1 MIRMPIRVLA
11 YASLSVPLLLAVFVA
26 GVVFERYRVQTWSPA
41 PGQAATAAK
50 AQQWSAP
57 QARQLSRDQKIAA
70 AMQAIEVNWRM
81 AIDGEDLFAVRH
93 STNCYSARFIR
104 RGANLRTDLKKADPN
119 LQAGVIRISGMTA
132 TTGKFAC
139 FKSFSEA
146 LAATKSSSED
156 LEQVHATFSY
166 AASDNEVRL
175 DQAKSDPEWFARV
188 LQYNL
193 TDNPP
198 SWSAVAAQRIEPD

>member
-1 MIRMPIRVLA
+1 MPIRVFA
-11 YASLSVPLLLAVFVA
+11 YIALSVPLLLAAFVA
-26 GVVFERYRVQTWSPA
+26 GVVFERYRLQTWSPA
-41 PGQAATAAK
+41 PGQTASAPK

-57 QARQLSRDQKIAA
+57 QPRELSRNQKIGA
-70 AMQAIEVNWRM
+70 AMEAIEAAWRM
-81 AIDGEDLFAVRH
+81 AIEGEDLFAVRH
-93 STNCYSARFIR
+93 SSNCYSARFIR
-104 RGANLRTDLKKADPN
+104 RGANLRTDVKKADLN

-139 FKSFSEA
+139 FKSFGEA
-146 LAATKSSSED
+146 LAANKFNAED

-166 AASDNEVRL
+166 ATNGNEVRL
-175 DQAKSDPEWFARV
+175 EQAKSDPEWFARV

-198 SWSAVAAQRIEPD
+198 SWSAVAAQRIE

>member
-1 MIRMPIRVLA
+1 MNRMPIRVLA
-11 YASLSVPLLLAVFVA
+11 YAALSVPLLLAVFVA

-57 QARQLSRDQKIAA
+57 QARELSRDQKIAA

-81 AIDGEDLFAVRH
+81 AIEGEDLFAVRH

-104 RGANLRTDLKKADPN
+104 RGATLRTDLKQTGTN
-119 LQAGVIRISGMTA
+119 LYVGIVRISGMTA

-139 FKSFSEA
+139 FKSFSDA
-146 LAATKSSSED
+146 LAANKSNSED
-156 LEQVHATFSY
+156 LEHVNATFSY
-166 AASDNEVRL
+166 ATSGNEVRL

-198 SWSAVAAQRIEPD
+198 SWSAVAAQRIEQD

>member
-1 MIRMPIRVLA
+1 MMPIRVLA
-11 YASLSVPLLLAVFVA
+11 YAALSVPLLLAAFVA
-26 GVVFERYRVQTWSPA
+26 GVVFERYRVQTSSPPA
-41 PGQAATAAK
+41 PAHAAK
-50 AQQWSAP
+50 TQQWSAP
-57 QARQLSRDQKIAA
+57 QARELSREQKIAA
-70 AMQAIEVNWRM
+70 AVQAIEANWRM
-81 AIDGEDLFAVRH
+81 AIEGEDLFAVRH

-104 RGANLRTDLKKADPN
+104 RGATLRTDLKQTGPN
-119 LQAGVIRISGMTA
+119 LYVGIVRISGMTA

-146 LAATKSSSED
+146 LAANKFNSDD
-156 LEQVHATFSY
+156 LEHIHATFSY
-166 AASDNEVRL
+166 ATNGNEVRL

-198 SWSAVAAQRIEPD
+198 SWSAVAAQRIEQD